1 MLNLTREQATRLFF
15 ALVAVLVI
23 LFLLILWLLVRTAA
37 PSAELLI
44 GLPFAA
50 PHGWLQSFG

>member
-23 LFLLILWLLVRTAA
+23 LFLLILWLFARTAA
-37 PSAELLI
+37 PSAELLTVQP
-44 GLPFAA
+44 LLTVS
-50 PHGWLQSFG
+50 GWLQGFV